1 MDRRTANLAI
11 ASSVISAL
19 AVAAAPASADD
30 NQEKCYGISKAGQ
43 NDCASTGDSTCAGTS
58 KVDYDKDA
66 WKFVAKGTCEKI
78 TVKLPDG
85 STRMGSLVP
94 WRQWRKTRSPAAP
107 ALD

>member
-1 MDRRTANLAI
+1 MDRRTANLAL
-11 ASSVISAL
+11 ASSVMTAL
-19 AVAAAPASADD
+19 AIAAAPATADD

-85 STRMGSLVP
+85 SSRTGSLVP
-94 WRQWRKTRSPAAP
+94 GST
-107 ALD
+107 